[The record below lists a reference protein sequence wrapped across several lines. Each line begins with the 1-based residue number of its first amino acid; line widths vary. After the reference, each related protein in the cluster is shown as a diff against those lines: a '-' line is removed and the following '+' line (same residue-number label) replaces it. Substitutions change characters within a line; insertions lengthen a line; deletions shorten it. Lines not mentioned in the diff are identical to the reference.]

1 MRDLL
6 RCCVWLLCLWGGALQ
21 ALTVT
26 DDRQVQVTLERA
38 PQRIV
43 SLLPSLTETVCVLG
57 ACDRLVGV
65 DRHSN
70 WPQSVARLPHL
81 GGLEDTQVEALVRLK
96 PDLVLLA
103 RSSRVTSRLESLGL
117 KVLALEPQN
126 LADVQRVLLTLAQVL
141 ALPEPAQRADQ
152 LWRELQAGLR
162 GVAQDMPVSLRGAR
176 VYFEAGAGGYAASEA
191 SFMGAILQSL
201 GLNNVVPASLGSF
214 PKLNPEF
221 VVRADPDFILLG
233 ETAGESLQKR
243 PGWAGL
249 RAVRTQRVCA
259 FERSQGDILV
269 RPGPRMV
276 DAARIIMECLK
287 KHASA

>member
-1 MRDLL
+1 MRELL

-26 DDRQVQVTLERA
+26 DDRQVPVTLERA

-43 SLLPSLTETVCVLG
+43 SLLPSLSETVCVLG

-65 DRHSN
+65 DRYSN
-70 WPQSVARLPHL
+70 WPPSVARLPHL

-117 KVLALEPQN
+117 KVMALEPQN
-126 LADVQRVLLTLAQVL
+126 LSDVQRVMLKLAQVL

-162 GVAQDMPVSLRGAR
+162 SVAQDMPTPHRGAR

-191 SFMGAILQSL
+191 SFMGEVLQAL

-249 RAVRTQRVCA
+249 RSVRTKRVCA

>member
-1 MRDLL
+1 MRELL
-6 RCCVWLLCLWGGALQ
+6 RCCVWLLCLWGGVLQ

-65 DRHSN
+65 DRYSN
-70 WPQSVARLPHL
+70 WPPSVARLPHL

-126 LADVQRVLLTLAQVL
+126 LADVQRVLISLAQVL
-141 ALPEPAQRADQ
+141 ALPEPGQRADQ

-162 GVAQDMPVSLRGAR
+162 GVAQDMPVFLRGSR

-191 SFMGAILQSL
+191 SFMGEVLQSL

-243 PGWAGL
+243 PGWASL

-259 FERSQGDILV
+259 FDRSQVDVLV
-269 RPGPRMV
+269 RSGPRMV
-276 DAARIIMECLK
+276 DAARSIVECLK

>member
-1 MRDLL
+1 MRELL
-6 RCCVWLLCLWGGALQ
+6 RFWVWLACLGCGTLQ

-26 DDRQVQVTLERA
+26 DDRQVQVTVDRA

-43 SLLPSLTETVCVLG
+43 SLLPSLSETVCVLG

-65 DRHSN
+65 DRYSN

-103 RSSRVTSRLESLGL
+103 RSSRVTARLESLGL
-117 KVLALEPQN
+117 KVLALEPQTM
-126 LADVQRVLLTLAQVL
+126 ADVQRVLLTLAQVL
-141 ALPEPAQRADQ
+141 GLPEPAQRVGQ
-152 LWRELQAGLR
+152 LWRDWQAGLR
-162 GVAQDMPVSLRGAR
+162 SVAQDLPASARDAR

-191 SFMGAILQSL
+191 SFIGEILQSL
-201 GLNNVVPASLGSF
+201 GLQNVVPGSLGSF

-221 VVRADPDFILLG
+221 VLRADPDFILLG

-249 RAVRTQRVCA
+249 RAVRAQRVCA
-259 FERSQGDILV
+259 FDRSQVDVLV
-269 RPGPRMV
+269 RSGPRMV
-276 DAARIIMECLK
+276 DAARGIVECLRK
-287 KHASA
+287 LATT

>member
-6 RCCVWLLCLWGGALQ
+6 RCCVWLLCLWGGALH

-26 DDRQVQVTLERA
+26 DDRQAQVTVDRV

-43 SLLPSLTETVCVLG
+43 SLLPSLSETVCVLG

-65 DRHSN
+65 DRYSN
-70 WPQSVARLPHL
+70 WPPSVARLPHL
-81 GGLEDTQVEALVRLK
+81 GGLEDTQVEALLRLK

-117 KVLALEPQN
+117 KVLALEPQS
-126 LADVQRVLLTLAQVL
+126 LSDVQRVLLTLAQVL
-141 ALPEPAQRADQ
+141 GLPEPAQRADQ

-162 GVAQDMPVSLRGAR
+162 GVAQDMPTSLRGAR

-191 SFMGAILQSL
+191 SFMGEILQSL
-201 GLNNVVPASLGSF
+201 GLQNVVPASLGSF

-243 PGWAGL
+243 PGWASL

-259 FERSQGDILV
+259 FDRSQVDVLV
-269 RPGPRMV
+269 RSGPRMV
-276 DAARIIMECLK
+276 DAARGIVECLK
-287 KHASA
+287 KHASP

>member
-1 MRDLL
+1 M
-6 RCCVWLLCLWGGALQ
+6 WLLCLWGGALH

-26 DDRQVQVTLERA
+26 DDRQAQVTVDRV

-43 SLLPSLTETVCVLG
+43 SLLPSLSETVCVLG

-65 DRHSN
+65 DRYSN
-70 WPQSVARLPHL
+70 WPPSVARLPHL
-81 GGLEDTQVEALVRLK
+81 GGLEDTQVEALLRLK

-117 KVLALEPQN
+117 KVLALEPQS
-126 LADVQRVLLTLAQVL
+126 LSDVQRVLLTLAQVL
-141 ALPEPAQRADQ
+141 GLPEPAQRADQ

-162 GVAQDMPVSLRGAR
+162 GVAQDMPTSQRGAR
-176 VYFEAGAGGYAASEA
+176 VYFEAGSGGYAASEA
-191 SFMGAILQSL
+191 SFMGEILQSL
-201 GLNNVVPASLGSF
+201 GLQNVVPASLGSF

-243 PGWAGL
+243 PGWASL

-259 FERSQGDILV
+259 FDRSQVDVLV
-269 RPGPRMV
+269 RSGPRMV
-276 DAARIIMECLK
+276 DAARGIVECLK
-287 KHASA
+287 KHASP

>member
-43 SLLPSLTETVCVLG
+43 SLLPSLSETVCVLG

-65 DRHSN
+65 DRYSN

-141 ALPEPAQRADQ
+141 ALPEPALRADQ

-162 GVAQDMPVSLRGAR
+162 SVAQDMPASLRGAR

-191 SFMGAILQSL
+191 SFMGEVLQAL
-201 GLNNVVPASLGSF
+201 GLNNVVPASLGNF

-249 RAVRTQRVCA
+249 RAVRKQRVCA

-276 DAARIIMECLK
+276 EAARIIVECLK

>member
-1 MRDLL
+1 MRELL
-6 RCCVWLLCLWGGALQ
+6 RCCVWLLCLWGGVLQ

-26 DDRQVQVTLERA
+26 DDRQVPVTLERA

-65 DRHSN
+65 DRYSN
-70 WPQSVARLPHL
+70 WPPSVARLPHL

-117 KVLALEPQN
+117 KVMALEPQN
-126 LADVQRVLLTLAQVL
+126 LSDVQRVMLKLAQVL

-162 GVAQDMPVSLRGAR
+162 SVAQDMPTPLRGAR

-191 SFMGAILQSL
+191 SFIGEVLHSL
-201 GLNNVVPASLGSF
+201 GLSNVVPASLGSF

-243 PGWAGL
+243 PGWASL

-259 FERSQGDILV
+259 FDRSQVDVLV
-269 RPGPRMV
+269 RSGPRMV
-276 DAARIIMECLK
+276 DAARSIVECLK

>member
-38 PQRIV
+38 PKRIV

-65 DRHSN
+65 DRYSN

-141 ALPEPAQRADQ
+141 ALQIGDHRALKLNRSRRRFIEAVDHAQQRGLARTRAANDADKAARRHRQRHAVYRVGIAKALAEIAKVKCVHGRSWRCACCPAGSG
-152 LWRELQAGLR
+152 WRELRQHVCQR
-162 GVAQDMPVSLRGAR
+162 GDS
-176 VYFEAGAGGYAASEA
+176 
-191 SFMGAILQSL
+191 
-201 GLNNVVPASLGSF
+201 N
-214 PKLNPEF
+214 
-221 VVRADPDFILLG
+221 
-233 ETAGESLQKR
+233 
-243 PGWAGL
+243 
-249 RAVRTQRVCA
+249 
-259 FERSQGDILV
+259 
-269 RPGPRMV
+269 
-276 DAARIIMECLK
+276 
-287 KHASA
+287 

>member
-6 RCCVWLLCLWGGALQ
+6 RCCVWLLCLWGGALH

-26 DDRQVQVTLERA
+26 DDRQAQVTVDRV

-43 SLLPSLTETVCVLG
+43 SLLPSLSETVCVLG

-65 DRHSN
+65 DRYSN
-70 WPQSVARLPHL
+70 WPPSVARLPHL
-81 GGLEDTQVEALVRLK
+81 GGLEDTQVEALLRLK

-117 KVLALEPQN
+117 KVLALEPQS
-126 LADVQRVLLTLAQVL
+126 LSDVQRVLLTLAQVL
-141 ALPEPAQRADQ
+141 GLPEPAQRADQ

-162 GVAQDMPVSLRGAR
+162 GVAQDMPTSLRGAR

-191 SFMGAILQSL
+191 SFMGEILQSL
-201 GLNNVVPASLGSF
+201 GLQNVVPASLGSF

-243 PGWAGL
+243 PGWASL

-259 FERSQGDILV
+259 FDRSQVDVLV
-269 RPGPRMV
+269 RSGPRMV
-276 DAARIIMECLK
+276 DAARGIMECLK
-287 KHASA
+287 KHASP

>member
-6 RCCVWLLCLWGGALQ
+6 RCCVWLLCLWGGALH

-26 DDRQVQVTLERA
+26 DDRQAQVTVDRV

-43 SLLPSLTETVCVLG
+43 SLLPSLSETVCVLG

-65 DRHSN
+65 DRYSN
-70 WPQSVARLPHL
+70 WPPSVARLPHL
-81 GGLEDTQVEALVRLK
+81 GGLEDTQVEALLRLK

-117 KVLALEPQN
+117 KVLALEPQS
-126 LADVQRVLLTLAQVL
+126 LSDVQRVLLTLAQVL
-141 ALPEPAQRADQ
+141 GLPEPAQRADQ

-162 GVAQDMPVSLRGAR
+162 GVAQDMPTSLRGTR

-191 SFMGAILQSL
+191 SFMGEILQSL
-201 GLNNVVPASLGSF
+201 GLQNVVPASLGSF

-243 PGWAGL
+243 PGWASL

-259 FERSQGDILV
+259 FDRSQVDVLV
-269 RPGPRMV
+269 RSGPRMV
-276 DAARIIMECLK
+276 DAARGIVECLK
-287 KHASA
+287 KHASP